1 LSSPPWLFFSGLV
14 SFSPHHF
21 GTYSLLG
28 SRQLLLLNFLHSGS
42 GTPQELVPPP
52 PPRLAERALKA
63 FTPLRPLRGEE
74 PLGGDGEGISSFLKG
89 FEFLLTF

>member
-28 SRQLLLLNFLHSGS
+28 SRQLLLLNFLQNGS
-42 GTPQELVPPP
+42 GTPQELAPS

-63 FTPLRPLRGEE
+63 FTPLRPLRGEG
-74 PLGGDGEGISSFLKG
+74 PLGDGEGISSFLKG